1 MIMLLIY
8 KNDINEFIYT
18 ILRMNLSAQ
27 EVADHIV

>member
-8 KNDINEFIYT
+8 KNDINEFIY
-18 ILRMNLSAQ
+18 ILQNEFNFSP